1 MAAETLLAIDNELQ
15 IQRLMDNLA
24 EAVRAKDAGRLI
36 ANYAP
41 DVVAFDVIDPLQYVG
56 ADAVKER
63 AEQWLANFEDG
74 LVGYEISDL
83 RISAGDDTAFCHSL
97 NHIYAMRTD
106 GNKIDMWWRATVCL
120 SKTGDHWLIT
130 HIHSSVPFDM
140 ETGKASLDLQP

>member
-15 IQRLMDNLA
+15 IQQLMDNLA
-24 EAVRAKDAGRLI
+24 EAVRTKDAERLI

-41 DVVAFDVIDPLQYVG
+41 DVVAFDVINPLQYVG
-56 ADAVKER
+56 ADEVKAR
-63 AEQWLANFEDG
+63 AEQWLATFEDG

-83 RISAGDDTAFCHSL
+83 RITAGDDTAFCHSL

-120 SKTGDHWLIT
+120 SKTSGDWLIT

>member
-15 IQRLMDNLA
+15 IQQLMEDLA
-24 EAVRAKDAGRLI
+24 EAVRTKDAERLI

-41 DVVAFDVIDPLQYVG
+41 DVVAFDVVDPLQYIG
-56 ADAVKER
+56 AEAVKTR
-63 AEQWLANFEDG
+63 AEQWLAAFEDG
-74 LVGYEISDL
+74 LVGYEYGDL
-83 RISAGDDTAFCHSL
+83 RITAGDDAAFCHSL

-120 SKTGDHWLIT
+120 RKTGDDWRIT